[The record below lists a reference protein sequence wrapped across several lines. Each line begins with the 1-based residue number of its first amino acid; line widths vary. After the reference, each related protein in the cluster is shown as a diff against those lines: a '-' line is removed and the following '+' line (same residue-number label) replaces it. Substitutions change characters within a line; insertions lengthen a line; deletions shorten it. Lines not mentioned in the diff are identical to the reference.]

1 MVYAVI
7 LIGLAIVSN
16 RFAYERSNDSM
27 PTGIYLTIHFALFA
41 IMAGTAF
48 GLWKKS
54 ALSRF
59 QLRLIIGFAILFRI
73 ILIPSTPIHESDFYR
88 YQWDGKVAK
97 AGINPFLFEPG
108 ALEIWEN
115 GIVIPYIDS
124 HTGVTWRGRD
134 FSAEEIL
141 TLQKLAA
148 LRDENP
154 VLFERVSHKVVTT
167 IYPPVAQAV
176 FWTSHALFG
185 DSLAGLKFILILFDV
200 GVIFCVVGILKALG
214 RNSFGVIFY
223 AWNPLVMKEFA
234 NSAHYDSVPIFFTV
248 LAVYLAVKSK
258 SQITSAAALAAGTL
272 SKFFSILLV
281 PILLVESPFK
291 KNGRH
296 FFRFVVPVAIFCA
309 LVAVGFT
316 PHFLWNN
323 AGPEHVFSGLKT
335 YNAHW
340 EYNAGLFAIFRNLL
354 PFPSAKILSAILLI
368 AVVGILTLIPTRDK
382 THLAQKAGIVVGSLF
397 ILSPTAFPWY
407 FAWVLP
413 FVCVFPKPSWLILGA
428 LLPINYLDFHSEE
441 SLPFAHATLWRIP
454 WLSWICWGTF
464 ATLFAVESV
473 CFWCLKKSAK
483 RSN

>member
-1 MVYAVI
+1 
-7 LIGLAIVSN
+7 
-16 RFAYERSNDSM
+16 M

-59 QLRLIIGFAILFRI
+59 QLRLILGFAILFRI

-108 ALEIWEN
+108 ALEIREN

-124 HTGVTWRGRD
+124 QTGVTWRGRS
-134 FSAEEIL
+134 FSSKEIL
-141 TLQKLAA
+141 TLEKLAA

-154 VLFERVSHKVVTT
+154 VLFERVSHKAVTT
-167 IYPPVAQAV
+167 IYPPIAQAV
-176 FWTSHALFG
+176 FWTSSQLSS
-185 DSLAGLKFILILFDV
+185 DSLAGLKFILVLFDI
-200 GVIFCVVGILKALG
+200 GVILCVVGILNALK
-214 RNSFGVIFY
+214 RNPLGVIFY
-223 AWNPLVMKEFA
+223 GWNPLVLKEFA

-272 SKFFSILLV
+272 AKFFSILLV
-281 PILLVESPFK
+281 PILLVESPFQK
-291 KNGRH
+291 EGRR
-296 FFRFVVPVAIFCA
+296 FFKFIIPVAIFCA
-309 LVAVGFT
+309 LVAIGFF
-316 PHFLWNN
+316 PHLIWDE
-323 AGPEHVFSGLKT
+323 AGLEHVFSGLKA

-354 PFPSAKILSAILLI
+354 PFSSAKILSALLLI
-368 AVVGILTLIPTRDK
+368 SVVGILTLIPTRDK
-382 THLAQKAGIVVGSLF
+382 THLAQKAGIVVGALF

-413 FVCVFPKPSWLILGA
+413 FVCVFPKPSWLLLGA
-428 LLPINYLDFHSEE
+428 LLPINYLDFHSAE
-441 SLPFAHATLWRIP
+441 SLPFAHATWWGIA
-454 WLSWICWGTF
+454 WLSWICWVTF
-464 ATLFAVESV
+464 ATLFAVEST
-473 CFWCLKKSAK
+473 CFRGLKNST
-483 RSN
+483 NQPN